1 MLRDLDT
8 IQRLPPSIYKLLY
21 DVAVYSSDD
30 AGSIRAASLFLELMA
45 IHSKEGNIELSLPMS
60 DDYLSV
66 WSRFGY
72 SSDKGIDLSTFVM
85 SHPSVREDINPDGS
99 IRAELIAKFPL
110 TNFRHYLQILLFTL
124 SLEDCSLYLA
134 SSFFL

>member
-1 MLRDLDT
+1 MIESPDRFYHYLLLTDVLRDLDA

-45 IHSKEGNIELSLPMS
+45 ILSKEGNIELSLPMS

-66 WSRFGY
+66 WSRFG
-72 SSDKGIDLSTFVM
+72 SIVAFLSCRLFV
-85 SHPSVREDINPDGS
+85 
-99 IRAELIAKFPL
+99 
-110 TNFRHYLQILLFTL
+110 
-124 SLEDCSLYLA
+124 
-134 SSFFL
+134 